1 MSRFYPVPLPGN
13 HYCMYLIFDTETTGL
28 PHNKTAPLTDLEN
41 WPRLVQIAWQVH
53 SRNGKLLSQHN
64 YVVKPDGFDIPFK
77 AEQVHGISTQR
88 ALAEGHEVNEV
99 LTHFVKDLT
108 HTKLLVGHNIEFD
121 INIIGAEFIRQ
132 GIDTQAFLSLQKLDT
147 GIASIDFCQL
157 PGGLGGKL
165 KMPRLS
171 ELYEKLFGKSF
182 EDAHDASYDVA
193 ATAEAFFGLLRHKV
207 VAPADAT
214 PVEEI
219 VYEAPQ
225 LEAGNSS
232 KREKKKG
239 SAYTTDELKEGLTDD
254 PFCHLHLHSQFSVL
268 QAVPNVNEI
277 IARAKEQGMVAVAL
291 TDFGNMYGAFKF
303 VSEALKHNIKPIV
316 GCELFISEERK
327 KLKFT
332 KDNPDKRYQQV
343 LLAKNKTG
351 YQNLAKLSSLGFI
364 EGLYGIYPRVDKEL
378 IAQYKEGLIASTG
391 GLNSEIPYLIL
402 HVGEKQAEEVF
413 VWWHQLFG
421 NDFYIELNRHD
432 TREEDRVNETLLK
445 FAGKYDV
452 KYFAA
457 NECFYLSK
465 EESNA
470 HDVLL
475 CIKEGEFQSTPIGSG
490 RGTRYGLPNSN
501 YYFKSQ
507 EEMKSLFHDLP
518 DSIKTISE
526 IIDKVEIFELKRN
539 VLLPKFDIP
548 KNFSSE
554 DEYLKYLTYEGAKK
568 RYPEL
573 TPEIKERI
581 DFELETIKKTGY
593 PGYFLIVQD
602 FTGKAREMGVS
613 VGPGRG
619 SAAGSA
625 VAFCI
630 GITNVDPIA
639 YDLLFER
646 FLNPDRVSLP
656 DIDIDFDDEGRDKV
670 LKYVIEKYGHNQVA
684 QIITYGTMAAKSSIR
699 DCARV
704 MELPLAEANTIAK
717 LVPER
722 PGTSLEKAFEEV
734 KELSELKKG
743 NDLKSQVLKQAIVL
757 EGSLRN
763 TGTHA
768 CGVIITPDELTK
780 FVPVSTA
787 KDSDMLVTQFDNSVV
802 ESAGMLK
809 MDFLGLTTLTIIKTA
824 IKNIKKRKGID
835 IDIDAVPLDDVRTY
849 QLYQRGDTTGTFQF
863 ESDGMQN
870 YLRGLKP
877 DKFEDLI
884 AMNALYRPGPMEYIP
899 AFIARKHGR
908 EPIKYDLPVMEEYL
922 KDTYGITVYQEQVML
937 LSQKLANFSKGDADV
952 LRKAMGKK
960 QKEVLDKMKDKF
972 IAGCKSNGHDER
984 IAEKIWK
991 DWEAFAQYAFNK
1003 SHSTCY
1009 SLVAYHTAYLKANYP
1024 AEYMAAILTHSQN
1037 NLDNVTYFIEDCRK
1051 QGIEVL
1057 GPHVNESGVHFEVN
1071 KEGQIRFGLGA
1082 IKGAGEAAVEAII
1095 AERDAHGNYKD
1106 IFDFARR
1113 LSQRAV
1119 NKKTFECLALSG
1131 AFDCFTEYHRRQYMT
1146 AKDGDLSL
1154 TEKVIRYSAKMH
1166 QEEQSAQAS
1175 LFGESTGTQMPA
1187 PKIEPIEPFSEI
1199 EKLHFEKE
1207 VVGVYISGHPL
1218 DNFRLEIDTFCT
1230 TSVTTLTDIENLEG
1244 KECKVG
1250 GIVSGVEHRMT
1261 KTGRPFGKLVL
1272 EDYSGKFEFM
1282 LWSDDYMKFKSYL
1295 MPGLFLFIE
1304 GGVIR
1309 KSWGD
1314 QNLEFKIRNIEIL
1327 NELAAKRIQ
1336 GVALRCDLNSVS
1348 ETFIHQMEKLCKKYS
1363 GLSTLTFYV
1372 RDQEENIQAE
1382 LVSRTNRVKVNNE
1395 LIKEL
1400 KRITEVGV
1408 ITDKAETRWLSE
1420 SAAKSVLLEKPEL
1433 GTISP
1438 TFMLETET
1446 IE

>member
-1 MSRFYPVPLPGN
+1 
-13 HYCMYLIFDTETTGL
+13 MYLIFDTETTGL
-28 PHNKTAPLTDLEN
+28 PHNKTAPLTDLDN
-41 WPRLVQIAWQVH
+41 WPRLVQIAWQLH
-53 SRNGKLLSQHN
+53 DKNGNLLSQQN
-64 YVVKPDGFDIPFK
+64 FIVKPDGFDIPFK
-77 AEQVHGISTQR
+77 AEQVHGISTKR
-88 ALAEGHEVNEV
+88 AQDEGYELLNV
-99 LTHFVKDLT
+99 LTELNKDLAKT
-108 HTKLLVGHNIEFD
+108 QLLVGHNIEFD
-121 INIIGAEFIRQ
+121 INIIGAELIRQ
-132 GIDTQAFLSLQKLDT
+132 SLDTAYFLSLQKLDT
-147 GIASIDFCQL
+147 GIAAIEFCQL
-157 PGGLGGKL
+157 PGGMGGKL

-171 ELYEKLFGKSF
+171 ELHEKLFEANF

-193 ATAEAFFGLLRHKV
+193 ATARSFFGLISKKV
-207 VAPADAT
+207 VNPFDAT
-214 PVEEI
+214 PVDEI
-219 VYEAPQ
+219 VYEEPN
-225 LEAGNSS
+225 LNAGNSS
-232 KREKKKG
+232 KREKKKA
-239 SAYTTDELKEGLTDD
+239 SEYSTDAIKKDLTEK
-254 PFCHLHLHSQFSVL
+254 PFCHLHLHSQYSVL
-268 QAVPNVNEI
+268 QAVPDVNEI
-277 IARAKEQGMVAVAL
+277 IAKAKSQSMPAVAI

-303 VSEALKHNIKPIV
+303 VSEALKHSIKPIV
-316 GCELFISEERK
+316 GCEFYISEERK

-332 KDNPDKRYQQV
+332 KDNPDKRYHQV
-343 LLAKNKTG
+343 LLAKNKVG
-351 YQNLAKLSSLGFI
+351 YQNLAKLSSIGFI

-378 IAQYKEGLIASTG
+378 IKQHKEGVIATTG

-421 NDFYIELNRHD
+421 SDFYIELNRHD

-445 FAGKYDV
+445 FAAKHGV

-457 NECFYLSK
+457 NECFYLEK

-475 CIKEGEFQSTPIGSG
+475 CIKEGEYQSTPIGSG
-490 RGTRYGLPNSN
+490 RGTRYGLPNN
-501 YYFKSQ
+501 NFYFKSQ

-518 DSIKTISE
+518 ESIETISE
-526 IIDKVEIFELKRN
+526 ILEKIETYELKRN
-539 VLLPKFDIP
+539 VLLPKFTIP
-548 KNFSSE
+548 KDFASE
-554 DEYLKYLTYEGAKK
+554 DDYLKHLTYEGAKR
-568 RYPEL
+568 RYPQL
-573 TPEIKERI
+573 TAEIKERI
-581 DFELETIKKTGY
+581 EFELETIKKTGY

-625 VAFCI
+625 VAYCI

-670 LKYVIEKYGHNQVA
+670 LKYVIEKYGHDQVA

-704 MELPLAEANTIAK
+704 MELPLTEANNMAK

-734 KELSELKKG
+734 KELSEIKKG
-743 NDLKSQVLKQAIVL
+743 SDLKSQVLKQAIVL

-768 CGVIITPDELTK
+768 CGVIITPDALTN

-824 IKNIKKRKGID
+824 IKNIKKRKGIE
-835 IDIDAVPLDDVRTY
+835 IDIDKIPLDDVKTY

-863 ESDGMQN
+863 ESDGMQS

-972 IAGCKSNGHDER
+972 IAGCRTNGHDER

-1009 SLVAYHTAYLKANYP
+1009 SLVAYQTAYLKANYP
-1024 AEYMAAILTHSQN
+1024 ADYMAAILTHSQS

-1057 GPHVNESGVHFEVN
+1057 GPHVNESGVNFEVN
-1071 KEGQIRFGLGA
+1071 KQGQIRFGLGA

-1095 AERDAHGNYKD
+1095 IERDAHGVYKD
-1106 IFDFARR
+1106 IFDFAKR
-1113 LSQRAV
+1113 LSQRSV

-1131 AFDCFTEYHRRQYMT
+1131 AFDCFTEYHRRQYIA
-1146 AKDGDLSL
+1146 AKDGDMSL
-1154 TEKVIRYSAKMH
+1154 TEKVIRYSSKMH
-1166 QEEQSAQAS
+1166 QEAQSAQAS
-1175 LFGESTGTQMPA
+1175 LFGGSTGTQMPA
-1187 PKIEPIEPFSEI
+1187 
-1199 EKLHFEKE
+1199 
-1207 VVGVYISGHPL
+1207 
-1218 DNFRLEIDTFCT
+1218 
-1230 TSVTTLTDIENLEG
+1230 
-1244 KECKVG
+1244 
-1250 GIVSGVEHRMT
+1250 
-1261 KTGRPFGKLVL
+1261 
-1272 EDYSGKFEFM
+1272 
-1282 LWSDDYMKFKSYL
+1282 
-1295 MPGLFLFIE
+1295 
-1304 GGVIR
+1304 
-1309 KSWGD
+1309 
-1314 QNLEFKIRNIEIL
+1314 
-1327 NELAAKRIQ
+1327 
-1336 GVALRCDLNSVS
+1336 
-1348 ETFIHQMEKLCKKYS
+1348 
-1363 GLSTLTFYV
+1363 
-1372 RDQEENIQAE
+1372 
-1382 LVSRTNRVKVNNE
+1382 
-1395 LIKEL
+1395 
-1400 KRITEVGV
+1400 
-1408 ITDKAETRWLSE
+1408 
-1420 SAAKSVLLEKPEL
+1420 
-1433 GTISP
+1433 
-1438 TFMLETET
+1438 
-1446 IE
+1446 

>member
-1 MSRFYPVPLPGN
+1 
-13 HYCMYLIFDTETTGL
+13 MYLIFDTETTGI
-28 PHNKTAPLTDLEN
+28 PHNKSAPLTDLDN
-41 WPRLVQIAWQVH
+41 WPRLVQLAWQLH
-53 SRNGKLLSQHN
+53 DNTGKLLSRN
-64 YVVKPDGFDIPFK
+64 NSIIKPDGFDIPFK
-77 AEQVHGISTQR
+77 SEQVHGISTQR
-88 ALAEGHEVNEV
+88 ALEEGRELDVV
-99 LTHFVKDLT
+99 LTEFRKDLERT
-108 HTKLLVGHNIEFD
+108 QLLVGHNIEFD
-121 INIIGAEFIRQ
+121 INIIGAEFIRRNLP
-132 GIDTQAFLSLQKLDT
+132 TENFLALAKLDT
-147 GIASIDFCQL
+147 GISAIEFCQL
-157 PGGLGGKL
+157 PGGIGGKL
-165 KMPRLS
+165 KMPRLT
-171 ELYEKLFGKSF
+171 ELHEKLFGKNF

-193 ATAEAFFGLLRHKV
+193 ATARCFFGLLQQKV
-207 VAPADAT
+207 VT
-214 PVEEI
+214 PLDKTALEKIIYEE
-219 VYEAPQ
+219 PD
-225 LEAGNSS
+225 LEAGNSG
-232 KREKKKG
+232 KRQKVKG
-239 SAYTTDELKEGLTDD
+239 VDYSDHNQADLTDKL
-254 PFCHLHLHSQFSVL
+254 FCHLHVHSQYSVL
-268 QAVPNVNEI
+268 QAVPNVNDL
-277 IARAKEQGMVAVAL
+277 IAKAQAEKMPAVAL

-303 VSEALKHNIKPIV
+303 VSEALKHGIKPIV
-316 GCELFISEERK
+316 GCELYLSDERK

-332 KDNPDKRYQQV
+332 KDNPDKRYTQV
-343 LLAKNKTG
+343 LIARNKTG
-351 YQNLAKLSSLGFI
+351 YHNLTKLSSLGFI

-378 IAQYKEGLIASTG
+378 VKQYREGLMATTG
-391 GLNSEIPYLIL
+391 GLGSEIPHLIL
-402 HVGEKQAEEVF
+402 NVGEKQAEDAF
-413 VWWHQLFG
+413 VWWHNLFG
-421 NDFYIELNRHD
+421 DDFYIELNRHD

-445 FAGKYDV
+445 FSKKYNV

-457 NECFYLSK
+457 NECFYLEK

-490 RGTRYGLPNSN
+490 RGTRYGLPNN
-501 YYFKSQ
+501 NFYFKSQ
-507 EEMKSLFHDLP
+507 DEMKTLFRDLP
-518 DSIKTISE
+518 QAFDTIQE
-526 IIDKVEIFELKRN
+526 IIGKVETYELKRS
-539 VLLPKFDIP
+539 VLLPKFQIP
-548 KNFSSE
+548 PAFKTE
-554 DEYLKYLTYEGAKK
+554 DDYLRHLTYEGAKK
-568 RYPEL
+568 RYPTL

-602 FTGKAREMGVS
+602 FTSKAREMGVS

-670 LKYVIEKYGHNQVA
+670 LQYVIEKYGHTQVA

-704 MELPLAEANTIAK
+704 MELPLAEANNLAK
-717 LVPER
+717 MVPER

-734 KELSELKKG
+734 KELNDVKKG
-743 NDLKSQVLKQAIVL
+743 SDLKAQVLKQAIVL

-768 CGVIITPDELTK
+768 CGVIITPDELTR

-787 KDSDMLVTQFDNSVV
+787 KDSEMLVTQFDNSVV
-802 ESAGMLK
+802 ESAGLLK
-809 MDFLGLTTLTIIKTA
+809 MDFLGLTTLSIIKTA
-824 IKNIKKRKGID
+824 IRNVKRTKGID
-835 IDIDAVPLDDVRTY
+835 IDIDAVPLDDLKTY

-863 ESDGMQN
+863 ESDGMQS

-972 IAGCKSNGHDER
+972 IAGCKTNGHNEEV
-984 IAEKIWK
+984 AEKVWK

-1024 AEYMAAILTHSQN
+1024 AEYMAAILTHSQS
-1037 NLDNVTYFIEDCRK
+1037 NLDNVTYFIEDSRR

-1057 GPHVNESGVHFEVN
+1057 GPHVNESGVNFEVN
-1071 KEGQIRFGLGA
+1071 KEGKIRFGLGA

-1095 AERDAHGNYKD
+1095 QERDAHGPYKD
-1106 IFDFARR
+1106 IFDFAKR
-1113 LSQRAV
+1113 LSNRSV

-1131 AFDCFTEYHRRQYMT
+1131 AFDCFAEYHRRQYMA

-1154 TEKVIRYSAKMH
+1154 TEKVIRYASKMQ
-1166 QEEQSAQAS
+1166 QEAQSAQAS
-1175 LFGESTGTQMPA
+1175 LFGESSGTAMPP
-1187 PKIEPIEPFSEI
+1187 PKIDPIEPFSEI

-1218 DNFRLEIDTFCT
+1218 DNFRFEMDSFCT
-1230 TSVTTLTDIENLEG
+1230 TQLTALVDLNSLEG

-1282 LWSDDYMKFKSYL
+1282 LWSDDYMKFKAYL
-1295 MPGLFLFIE
+1295 MPGLFLFVE
-1304 GGVIR
+1304 GNVLR

-1314 QNLEFKIRNIEIL
+1314 QELEFKIRNIDLL
-1327 NELAAKRIQ
+1327 NELAGKRVQ
-1336 GVALRCDLNSVS
+1336 GLALRCSIDEIS
-1348 ETFIHQMEKLCKKYS
+1348 EDFIESLEKLCKKNS
-1363 GLSTLTFYV
+1363 GNSSLKLIV
-1372 RDQEENIQAE
+1372 RDVAEGIQTEVLARAQRIK
-1382 LVSRTNRVKVNNE
+1382 VSNDF
-1395 LIKEL
+1395 IKEL
-1400 KRITEVGV
+1400 KRISEVGV
-1408 ITDKAETRWLSE
+1408 VTDKAETRWLTETIQKTASP
-1420 SAAKSVLLEKPEL
+1420 EKTEV
-1433 GTISP
+1433 GTFSP
-1438 TFMLETET
+1438 TFMLEPVD
-1446 IE
+1446 

>member
-1 MSRFYPVPLPGN
+1 
-13 HYCMYLIFDTETTGL
+13 
-28 PHNKTAPLTDLEN
+28 
-41 WPRLVQIAWQVH
+41 
-53 SRNGKLLSQHN
+53 
-64 YVVKPDGFDIPFK
+64 
-77 AEQVHGISTQR
+77 
-88 ALAEGHEVNEV
+88 
-99 LTHFVKDLT
+99 
-108 HTKLLVGHNIEFD
+108 
-121 INIIGAEFIRQ
+121 
-132 GIDTQAFLSLQKLDT
+132 
-147 GIASIDFCQL
+147 L
-157 PGGLGGKL
+157 PGGPGGKL

-171 ELYEKLFGKSF
+171 ELHEKLFGKSF

-193 ATAEAFFGLLRHKV
+193 ATARCFFGLLQKRV
-207 VAPADAT
+207 VRPLDDTALEKIIY
-214 PVEEI
+214 EE
-219 VYEAPQ
+219 PD
-225 LEAGNSS
+225 LEAGNSG
-232 KREKKKG
+232 KRQRVKG
-239 SAYTTDELKEGLTDD
+239 VDYQGYDEADLTDKL
-254 PFCHLHLHSQFSVL
+254 FCHLHVHSQYSVL
-268 QAVPNVNEI
+268 QAVPNVNQI
-277 IARAKEQGMVAVAL
+277 VGQAIAHKMPAVSI

-303 VSEALKHNIKPIV
+303 VSEALKHGIKPIV
-316 GCELFISEERK
+316 GCELYLSDERK

-332 KDNPDKRYQQV
+332 KDNPDKRYTQV
-343 LLAKNKTG
+343 LLARTKTG
-351 YQNLAKLSSLGFI
+351 YHNLSKLSSLGFV

-378 IAQYKEGLIASTG
+378 VTQYREGLMATTG
-391 GLNSEIPYLIL
+391 GLGSEIPYLIL
-402 HVGEKQAEEVF
+402 NVGEKQAEEAF
-413 VWWHQLFG
+413 VWWHKLFG
-421 NDFYIELNRHD
+421 DDFYIELNRHD

-445 FAGKYDV
+445 FAKKYHV

-457 NECFYLSK
+457 NECFYLEK

-490 RGTRYGLPNSN
+490 RGTRYGLPNN
-501 YYFKSQ
+501 NFYFKSQ
-507 EEMKSLFHDLP
+507 DEMKTLFRDLP
-518 DSIKTISE
+518 QAFDTIQE
-526 IIDKVEIFELKRN
+526 IIDKVETYELKRS
-539 VLLPKFDIP
+539 VLLPKFQIP
-548 KNFSSE
+548 AEFKTE
-554 DEYLKYLTYEGAKK
+554 DDYLHHLTYEGAKRK
-568 RYPEL
+568 YPEI
-573 TPEIKERI
+573 TTEIRERL

-602 FTGKAREMGVS
+602 FTSKARELGVS

-625 VAFCI
+625 VAYCI

-670 LKYVIEKYGHNQVA
+670 LQYVIEKYGHTQVA

-704 MELPLAEANTIAK
+704 MELPLAEANNLAK
-717 LVPER
+717 MVPER

-734 KELSELKKG
+734 KELSDLKKG
-743 NDLKSQVLKQAIVL
+743 SDLKAQVLKQAIVL

-768 CGVIITPDELTK
+768 CGVIITPDELTR

-787 KDSDMLVTQFDNSVV
+787 KDSEMLVTQFDNSVV
-802 ESAGMLK
+802 ESAGLLK
-809 MDFLGLTTLTIIKTA
+809 MDFLGLTTLSIIKTA
-824 IKNIKKRKGID
+824 IRNVKRTKGID
-835 IDIDAVPLDDVRTY
+835 IDIDAVPLDDVKTY

-863 ESDGMQN
+863 ESDGMQS
-870 YLRGLKP
+870 YLRSLKP

-908 EPIKYDLPVMEEYL
+908 EPIKYDLPEMEEYL

-937 LSQKLANFSKGDADV
+937 LSQKLASFSKGDADV

-972 IAGCKSNGHDER
+972 IAGCKTNGHKEEV
-984 IAEKIWK
+984 AEKIWK

-1037 NLDNVTYFIEDCRK
+1037 NLDNVTYFIEDSRK

-1057 GPHVNESGVHFEVN
+1057 GPHVNESGVNFEVN
-1071 KEGQIRFGLGA
+1071 KEGKIRFGLGA

-1095 AERDAHGNYKD
+1095 QERETRGPYKD
-1106 IFDFARR
+1106 IFDFAQR
-1113 LSQRAV
+1113 LANRSV

-1131 AFDCFTEYHRRQYMT
+1131 AFDCFPEYHRRQYM
-1146 AKDGDLSL
+1146 AAREGDLSL
-1154 TEKVIRYSAKMH
+1154 TEKVIRYASKMH
-1166 QEEQSAQAS
+1166 QEAQSAQAS
-1175 LFGESTGTQMPA
+1175 LFGESSGTAMPA
-1187 PKIEPIEPFSEI
+1187 PKIDPIEPFSEI

-1218 DNFRLEIDTFCT
+1218 DNFRFEMDSFCT
-1230 TSVTTLTDIENLEG
+1230 TQLTTLTDLNSLEG

-1261 KTGRPFGKLVL
+1261 KTGRPFGKLAL

-1282 LWSDDYMKFKSYL
+1282 LWSDDYMKFKAYL
-1295 MPGLFLFIE
+1295 MPGLFLFVE
-1304 GGVIR
+1304 GNVVR

-1314 QNLEFKIRNIEIL
+1314 QELEFKIRNIDLL
-1327 NELAAKRIQ
+1327 NELAGKRVQ
-1336 GVALRCDLNSVS
+1336 GLALRCSVDDIS
-1348 ETFIHQMEKLCKKYS
+1348 EKFIETLERLCKKNS
-1363 GLSTLTFYV
+1363 GNSNLKLIV
-1372 RDQEENIQAE
+1372 RDEAEGIQTE
-1382 LVSRTNRVKVNNE
+1382 LLARSQHIKVSNE
-1395 LIKEL
+1395 FIKEL
-1400 KRITEVGV
+1400 KRLSEVGV
-1408 ITDKAETRWLSE
+1408 ITDKSETRWLTE
-1420 SAAKSVLLEKPEL
+1420 TVQKTAGTEKTEI
-1433 GTISP
+1433 GTFSP
-1438 TFMLETET
+1438 TFMLEPVD
-1446 IE
+1446 

>member
-1 MSRFYPVPLPGN
+1 
-13 HYCMYLIFDTETTGL
+13 MYLIFDTETTGI
-28 PHNKTAPLTDLEN
+28 PHNKTAPITDLDN
-41 WPRLVQIAWQVH
+41 WPRLVQIAWELH
-53 SRNGKLLSQHN
+53 DGKGKLISQHN
-64 YVVKPDGFDIPFK
+64 YIVKPNGFDIPFK
-77 AEQVHGISTQR
+77 AEQVHGISTKR
-88 ALAEGHEVNEV
+88 ANEEGHDLKKV
-99 LTHFVKDLT
+99 LESFAVDLT
-108 HTKLLVGHNIEFD
+108 KTTVLVGHNIEFD
-121 INIIGAEFIRQ
+121 INIIGAELIRESL
-132 GIDTQAFLSLQKLDT
+132 DTEKFLALQKVDT
-147 GIASIDFCQL
+147 GLVSIEFCQL
-157 PGGLGGKL
+157 PGGMGGKL

-171 ELYEKLFGKSF
+171 ELHEKLFGRNF

-193 ATAEAFFGLLRHKV
+193 ATARSFFGLIKQKV
-207 VAPADAT
+207 VKPFDST
-214 PVEEI
+214 PVEAI
-219 VYEAPQ
+219 AYEEPN
-225 LEAGNSS
+225 LEAGNSA
-232 KREKKKG
+232 KREKVKAG
-239 SAYTTDELKEGLTDD
+239 GNLNDSSDTVLTDK
-254 PFCHLHLHSQFSVL
+254 PFYHLHVHSQYSVL
-268 QAVPNVNEI
+268 QAVPDVSEL
-277 IARAKEQGMVAVAL
+277 IAKAKAQNMKAL
-291 TDFGNMYGAFKF
+291 AMTDFGNMYGAFKF
-303 VSEALKHNIKPIV
+303 VSEALKHDIKPIV
-316 GCELFISEERK
+316 GCEFYLSDDRK

-343 LLAKNKTG
+343 LLARNKAG
-351 YQNLAKLSSLGFI
+351 YQNLAKLSSIGFI
-364 EGLYGIYPRVDKEL
+364 EGLYGIYPRVDKDL
-378 IAQYKEGLIASTG
+378 VSQYKEGVIATTG
-391 GLNSEIPYLIL
+391 GLGSEVPHLIL
-402 HVGEKQAEEVF
+402 HVGEKQAEEAF
-413 VWWHQLFG
+413 KWWHQLFG
-421 NDFYIELNRHD
+421 DDFYIELNRHGMP
-432 TREEDRVNETLLK
+432 EEDRVNETLLK
-445 FAGKYDV
+445 FAKKYSV

-457 NECFYLSK
+457 NECYYLEK

-490 RGTRYGLPNSN
+490 RGTRYGLPNN
-501 YYFKSQ
+501 QFYFKSQ
-507 EEMKSLFHDLP
+507 DEMKSLFRDLP
-518 DSIKTISE
+518 EAIETISE
-526 IIDKVEIFELKRN
+526 IVDKVEKYELKRN
-539 VLLPKFDIP
+539 VLLPKFIIP
-548 KNFSSE
+548 KEFETE
-554 DEYLKYLTYEGAKK
+554 DDYLKHLTYEGAKRK
-568 RYPEL
+568 YPEL

-581 DFELETIKKTGY
+581 EFELETIKKTGY

-602 FTGKAREMGVS
+602 FTSKAREMGVS

-670 LKYVIEKYGHNQVA
+670 LRYVIEKYGHNQVA

-704 MELPLAEANTIAK
+704 MELPLNESNILAK
-717 LVPER
+717 MIPER
-722 PGTSLEKAFEEV
+722 PGTTLEKAFEEN
-734 KELSELKKG
+734 KELSDIRKG
-743 NDLKSQVLKQAIVL
+743 SDKRADVLKQAVVL

-768 CGVIITPDELTK
+768 CGVIITPDDLTK

-824 IKNIKKRKGID
+824 LRNIKKRKGIE
-835 IDIDAVPLDDVRTY
+835 IDIDKVPLDDLKTY

-899 AFIARKHGR
+899 NFIARKHGK
-908 EPIKYDLPVMEEYL
+908 EQIKYDLPEMEEYL

-960 QKEVLDKMKDKF
+960 QKDVLDKMKDKF
-972 IAGCKSNGHDER
+972 IAGCKKNNHDEQ

-1024 AEYMAAILTHSQN
+1024 ADYMAAVLTHSQN

-1057 GPHVNESGVHFEVN
+1057 GPHVNESGVYFEVN
-1071 KEGQIRFGLGA
+1071 KEGKIRFGLGA
-1082 IKGAGEAAVEAII
+1082 IKGAGEAAVEAVIQ
-1095 AERDAHGNYKD
+1095 ERDAHGPFKD
-1106 IFDFARR
+1106 IFDFAKR

-1131 AFDCFTEYHRRQYMT
+1131 AFDCFTEYHRRQYIA
-1146 AKDGDLSL
+1146 AKEGDVSL
-1154 TEKVIRYSAKMH
+1154 TEKVIRYSSKMQ
-1166 QEEQSAQAS
+1166 QESQSSQAS
-1175 LFGESTGTQMPA
+1175 LFGESTGTAMP
-1187 PKIEPIEPFSEI
+1187 PPRIDPIEPFSEI

-1218 DNFRLEIDTFCT
+1218 DNFKFEIDTFCNT
-1230 TSVTTLTDIENLEG
+1230 PVNALAELEGKEG
-1244 KECKVG
+1244 KECKMG
-1250 GIVSGVEHRMT
+1250 GIVASVEHRMT
-1261 KTGRPFGKLVL
+1261 KTGRPFGKLIL
-1272 EDYSGKFEFM
+1272 EDYHGKGEFM
-1282 LWSDDYMKFKSYL
+1282 LWSDDYLKYKSFL

-1304 GGVIR
+1304 GNVM
-1309 KSWGD
+1309 KKTWGE
-1314 QNLEFKIRNIEIL
+1314 QNLEFKIRNIDLL
-1327 NELAAKRIQ
+1327 NELASKRVQ
-1336 GVALRCDLNSVS
+1336 GLALRLSVQS
-1348 ETFIHQMEKLCKKYS
+1348 VTEEFINTLEKLCKKNS
-1363 GLSTLTFYV
+1363 GNAALRMYLKDDYES
-1372 RDQEENIQAE
+1372 IQTE
-1382 LVSRTNRVKVNNE
+1382 LLARSSRIKPNNAF
-1395 LIKEL
+1395 IKEL
-1400 KRITEVGV
+1400 KKLAEVGV
-1408 ITDKAETRWLSE
+1408 VTDKLEVRWLSE
-1420 SAAKSVLLEKPEL
+1420 MTAKQPAPMLSEV
-1433 GTISP
+1433 GTNSP
-1438 TFMLETET
+1438 TFVLDTVES
-1446 IE
+1446 

>member
-1 MSRFYPVPLPGN
+1 
-13 HYCMYLIFDTETTGL
+13 MYLIFDTETTGI
-28 PHNKTAPLTDLEN
+28 PHNKTAPLTDLDN
-41 WPRLVQIAWQVH
+41 WPRLVQFAWQLH
-53 SRNGKLLSQHN
+53 NSSGKLLSRN
-64 YVVKPDGFDIPFK
+64 NSIIKPDGFDIPFK
-77 AEQVHGISTQR
+77 SEQVHGISTQR
-88 ALAEGHEVNEV
+88 ANDEGQDLNLVLAE
-99 LTHFVKDLT
+99 FRKDLERANV
-108 HTKLLVGHNIEFD
+108 LVGHNIEFD
-121 INIIGAEFIRQ
+121 INIIGAELIRKNLP
-132 GIDTQAFLSLQKLDT
+132 TENFLALDKVDT
-147 GIASIDFCQL
+147 GISAVEFCQL
-157 PGGLGGKL
+157 PGGPGGKL
-165 KMPRLS
+165 KMPRLT
-171 ELYEKLFGKSF
+171 ELHEKLFGKPF

-193 ATAEAFFGLLRHKV
+193 ATARCFFGLLQKKV
-207 VAPADAT
+207 VSTFDGYAPDK
-214 PVEEI
+214 I
-219 VYEAPQ
+219 VYEEPD
-225 LEAGNSS
+225 LEAGNSG
-232 KREKKKG
+232 KRQKVKG
-239 SAYTTDELKEGLTDD
+239 IDYNGHEETDLTDKL
-254 PFCHLHLHSQFSVL
+254 FCHLHVHSQYSVL
-268 QAVPNVNEI
+268 QAVPDVNEI
-277 IARAKEQGMVAVAL
+277 IAKTLAHKMPAVAI

-303 VSEALKHNIKPIV
+303 VSEALKHGIKPIV
-316 GCELFISEERK
+316 GCELYLSDERK

-332 KDNPDKRYQQV
+332 KDNPDKRYTQV
-343 LLAKNKTG
+343 LMARNKTG

-364 EGLYGIYPRVDKEL
+364 EGLYGIHPRVDKEL
-378 IAQYKEGLIASTG
+378 VKQHREGLMATTG
-391 GLNSEIPYLIL
+391 GLGSEIPHLIL
-402 HVGEKQAEEVF
+402 YVGEKQAEDAF
-413 VWWHQLFG
+413 VWWHNLFG
-421 NDFYIELNRHD
+421 DDFYIELNRHD

-445 FAGKYDV
+445 FAKKYNV

-457 NECFYLSK
+457 NECFYLEK

-501 YYFKSQ
+501 FYFKSQ
-507 EEMKSLFHDLP
+507 DEMKTLFRDLP
-518 DSIKTISE
+518 QAFDTIQE
-526 IIDKVEIFELKRN
+526 IVDKVETYELKRS
-539 VLLPKFDIP
+539 VLLPKFQIP
-548 KNFSSE
+548 AAFKTE
-554 DEYLKYLTYEGAKK
+554 DDYLRHLTYEGAKK
-568 RYPEL
+568 RYHEL
-573 TPEIKERI
+573 TSEIKERL

-602 FTGKAREMGVS
+602 FTSKAREMGVS

-670 LKYVIEKYGHNQVA
+670 LQYVIEKYGHTQVA

-704 MELPLAEANTIAK
+704 MELPLSEANNLAK

-734 KELSELKKG
+734 KELSEVKKG
-743 NDLKSQVLKQAIVL
+743 SDLKAQVLKQAIVL

-768 CGVIITPDELTK
+768 CGVIITPDELTR

-787 KDSDMLVTQFDNSVV
+787 KDSEMLVTQFDNSVV
-802 ESAGMLK
+802 ESAGLLK

-824 IKNIKKRKGID
+824 IRNIKKRKGIE
-835 IDIDAVPLDDVRTY
+835 IDIDSIPLDDAKTY

-863 ESDGMQN
+863 ESDGMQS

-972 IAGCKSNGHDER
+972 IAGCKTNGHQPEV
-984 IAEKIWK
+984 AEKIWK

-1024 AEYMAAILTHSQN
+1024 AEYMAAILTHSQS
-1037 NLDNVTYFIEDCRK
+1037 NLDNVTYFIEDSRK

-1071 KEGQIRFGLGA
+1071 KEGKIRFGLGA

-1095 AERDAHGNYKD
+1095 QERDAHGPYKD
-1106 IFDFARR
+1106 IFDFAKR
-1113 LSQRAV
+1113 LSNRSV

-1131 AFDCFTEYHRRQYMT
+1131 AFDCFPEYHRRQYLA

-1154 TEKVIRYSAKMH
+1154 TEKVIRYASKMQ
-1166 QEEQSAQAS
+1166 QEAQSAQAS
-1175 LFGESTGTQMPA
+1175 LFGESSGTAMPP
-1187 PKIEPIEPFSEI
+1187 PKIDPIEPFSEI

-1218 DNFRLEIDTFCT
+1218 DNFKFEMDSFCT
-1230 TSVTTLTDIENLEG
+1230 AQLTTLTDLNSLEG

-1261 KTGRPFGKLVL
+1261 KTGRPFGKLVV

-1304 GGVIR
+1304 GNVLR

-1314 QNLEFKIRNIEIL
+1314 QELEFKIRNIDLL
-1327 NELAAKRIQ
+1327 NELAGKRVQ
-1336 GVALRCDLNSVS
+1336 GLALRCSIDEVS
-1348 ETFIHQMEKLCKKYS
+1348 ENFIDSLEKLCKKNS
-1363 GLSTLTFYV
+1363 GSSNLKLYL
-1372 RDQEENIQAE
+1372 RDESGIQTE
-1382 LVSRTNRVKVNNE
+1382 LLARSQRIKISNQFINE
-1395 LIKEL
+1395 LM
-1400 KRITEVGV
+1400 RITEVGV
-1408 ITDKAETRWLSE
+1408 VTDKSETRWLAEIVHKTAGSE
-1420 SAAKSVLLEKPEL
+1420 KTEV
-1433 GTISP
+1433 GTFSP
-1438 TFMLETET
+1438 TFMLEPVD
-1446 IE
+1446 

>member
-1 MSRFYPVPLPGN
+1 
-13 HYCMYLIFDTETTGL
+13 MYLIFDTETTGL
-28 PHNKTAPLTDLEN
+28 PHNKTAPITDLDN
-41 WPRLVQIAWQVH
+41 WPRLVQIAWQLH
-53 SRNGKLLSQHN
+53 DNTGRLLSQHN
-64 YVVKPDGFDIPFK
+64 YIIKPDGFDIPFK
-77 AEQVHGISTQR
+77 SEQIHGISTKR
-88 ALAEGHEVNEV
+88 ALEEGHDLNKV
-99 LTHFVKDLT
+99 LSIFNKDLT
-108 HTKLLVGHNIEFD
+108 NTQLLVGHNIEFD

-132 GIDTQAFLSLQKLDT
+132 TLDTAHFLSLQKLDT
-147 GIASIDFCQL
+147 GIAATEFCQL
-157 PGGLGGKL
+157 TGGIGGRL
-165 KMPRLS
+165 KMPRLT
-171 ELYEKLFGKSF
+171 ELHEILFGHPF

-193 ATAEAFFGLLRHKV
+193 ATARSFFGLIAKKV
-207 VAPADAT
+207 TKPFDST

-219 VYEAPQ
+219 EYEEPN
-225 LEAGNSS
+225 LESGNSA

-239 SAYTTDELKEGLTDD
+239 AEYNTGSINKELVDK

-268 QAVPNVNEI
+268 QAVPNVNDI
-277 IARAKEQGMVAVAL
+277 IAKAKSQNMPAVAL

-303 VSEALKHNIKPIV
+303 VSEALKHSIKPIV
-316 GCELFISEERK
+316 GCEVYISDDRK

-332 KDNPDKRYQQV
+332 KDNPDKRFNQV

-364 EGLYGIYPRVDKEL
+364 EGLYGIYPRIDKEL
-378 IAQYKEGLIASTG
+378 IEQYREGLIATTG
-391 GLNSEIPYLIL
+391 ALTSEIPYLIL
-402 HVGEKQAEEVF
+402 NVGEKQAEEVF
-413 VWWHQLFG
+413 VWWHRLFG
-421 NDFYIELNRHD
+421 ADFYIELNRHD

-445 FAGKYDV
+445 FAEKYNV

-457 NECFYLSK
+457 NECFYIEK

-501 YYFKSQ
+501 FYFKSQ
-507 EEMKSLFHDLP
+507 EEMKSLFSDLP
-518 DSIKTISE
+518 EAIETVSE
-526 IIDKVEIFELKRN
+526 ILSKIETYELKQN
-539 VLLPKFDIP
+539 VMLPKFEIP
-548 KNFSSE
+548 KDFSTE
-554 DEYLKYLTYEGAKK
+554 DDYLKYLTFEGAKK
-568 RYPEL
+568 RYGEI
-573 TPEIKERI
+573 TAEIKERL
-581 DFELETIKKTGY
+581 DFELATIKHTGY

-602 FTGKAREMGVS
+602 FTSKAREMGVS

-625 VAFCI
+625 VAYCI

-670 LKYVIEKYGHNQVA
+670 LRYVIEKYGHTQVA

-704 MELPLAEANTIAK
+704 MELPLAEANSMAK
-717 LVPER
+717 MIPER
-722 PGTSLEKAFEEV
+722 PGTTLAKAFEDV
-734 KELSELKKG
+734 KELSEIKKG
-743 NDLKSQVLKQAIVL
+743 TDLKAQVIKQAIVL

-780 FVPVSTA
+780 LVPVSTA
-787 KDSDMLVTQFDNSVV
+787 RDSDMLVTQFDNSVV

-809 MDFLGLTTLTIIKTA
+809 MDFLGLTTLSIIKTA
-824 IKNIKKRKGID
+824 IRNIKKRKGVEID
-835 IDIDAVPLDDVRTY
+835 IDKIPLDDLITY

-870 YLRGLKP
+870 YLRSLKP

-899 AFIARKHGR
+899 AFIARKNGR
-908 EPIKYDLPVMEEYL
+908 EPIKYDLPEMEEYL

-972 IAGCKSNGHDER
+972 ISGCKTNGHDER
-984 IAEKIWK
+984 VAEKVWK

-1009 SLVAYHTAYLKANYP
+1009 SLVAYQTAYLKANYP
-1024 AEYMAAILTHSQN
+1024 ADYMAAILTHSQN

-1071 KEGQIRFGLGA
+1071 NQGQVRFGLGA
-1082 IKGAGEAAVEAII
+1082 IKGAGEAAVESII
-1095 AERDAHGNYKD
+1095 IERDSHGPYKD
-1106 IFDFARR
+1106 IFDFAKR
-1113 LSQRAV
+1113 LSQKAV

-1131 AFDCFTEYHRRQYMT
+1131 AFDCFSEYHRRQYMT

-1154 TEKVIRYSAKMH
+1154 TEKVIRYSSKMH

-1187 PKIEPIEPFSEI
+1187 PKIEPLEPFSEI

-1218 DNFRLEIDTFCT
+1218 DNFKFEMDTFCT
-1230 TSVTTLTDIENLEG
+1230 TALTTLTDFDALEG
-1244 KECKVG
+1244 KECKLG
-1250 GIVSGVEHRMT
+1250 GIVSSVEHRMT
-1261 KTGRPFGKLVL
+1261 KTGRPFGKLVM

-1282 LWSDDYMKFKSYL
+1282 LWSDEYLKFKSFL
-1295 MPGLFLFIE
+1295 MPGLFLFVE
-1304 GGVIR
+1304 GGVVR
-1309 KSWGD
+1309 KAWGD
-1314 QNLEFKIRNIEIL
+1314 QSLEFKIRNIDLL
-1327 NELAAKRIQ
+1327 NELATKRVQ
-1336 GVALRCDLNSVS
+1336 GLALRLSVDSVS
-1348 ETFIHQMEKLCKKYS
+1348 SSLVDKLGKMCKKNKGNS
-1363 GLSTLTFYV
+1363 NLTFYL
-1372 RDQEENIQAE
+1372 RDEGEGIQTE
-1382 LVSRTNRVKVNNE
+1382 LLSRECRIKVNNE
-1395 LIKEL
+1395 FIREL
-1400 KRITEVGV
+1400 KKVAEVGV
-1408 ITDKAETRWLSE
+1408 VTDKFETRWLTE
-1420 SAAKSVLLEKPEL
+1420 SVSKPQPLEKEEI
-1433 GTISP
+1433 GTNSP
-1438 TFMLETET
+1438 TFVLDSLEYE
-1446 IE
+1446 IQ